1 MPVPGGSDDRLQIML
16 GGPADRTLCQGIVSD
31 QNGRVAFAPWPV
43 FDIEIS
49 AYDMLNSL
57 KQFLHGCPMPSPEIQ
72 GMARAVIQEML
83 DRAGMRIG
91 EIENVNEVAHA
102 RSVARIVVGAENL
115 KMWPATQGSLDCNR
129 YGVSFRRMPFTNSSF
144 RVCST
149 SVEIAQDKRPKALVE
164 VEVVQYLLYDELA
177 STVRIDWRLGVSLI
191 HRY

>member
-1 MPVPGGSDDRLQIML
+1 ML
-16 GGPADRTLCQGIVSD
+16 GRPADRTLCQGIVSD
-31 QNGRVAFAPWPV
+31 QNWRVAFAPWPV

-57 KQFLHGCPMPSPEIQ
+57 KQLLHGCAMSGPEIQ
-72 GMARAVIQEML
+72 RVARAVIQEML

-102 RSVARIVVGAENL
+102 RSVAGVVVGAENL
-115 KMWPATQGSLDCNR
+115 KMWPAAQSGLDCNR
-129 YGVSFRRMPFTNSSF
+129 YRVSFRRMPFANSSF
-144 RVCST
+144 GVRSARVK
-149 SVEIAQDKRPKALVE
+149 IAQDKRPKALVE
-164 VEVVQYLLYDELA
+164 VQVVQYLLDDELA